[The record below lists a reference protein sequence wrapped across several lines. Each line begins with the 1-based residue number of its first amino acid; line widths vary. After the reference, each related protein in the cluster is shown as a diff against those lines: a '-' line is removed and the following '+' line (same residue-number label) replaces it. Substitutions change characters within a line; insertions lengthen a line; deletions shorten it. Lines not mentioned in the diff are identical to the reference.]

1 MDLSLRRLSLAGM
14 LRPLIRLLRWLA
26 TRLHGL
32 YRALGLFLVIALI
45 LALGGLWVFAEIAG
59 DVMSGQTARFDEAIL
74 QWMHAHGTSS
84 LDKWALQITAI
95 GNGASVIAL
104 GLVLCGFL
112 WVLRYRLAVLLL
124 VMGVFGADL
133 GNRVLKSTFDRP
145 RPELF
150 VIDTPHARPTSGSFP
165 SGHATAAMALFLI
178 VAYLLSKLGGRG
190 VFRVAS
196 IGLAVALILAIGV
209 SRVYLGVHYPSDV
222 IAGFLFGFVW
232 VNLCIF
238 GLEAVRVIRGRSQ
251 ARGAVLKGADTTG

>member
-14 LRPLIRLLRWLA
+14 LRPLIRLLQWLVK
-26 TRLHGL
+26 RLHGI
-32 YRALGLFLVIALI
+32 YRALGLLLVVELV
-45 LALGGLWVFAEIAG
+45 LALGGLWVFAELAG
-59 DVMSGQTARFDEAIL
+59 RVLEGHTQRFDETIL
-74 QWMHAHGTSS
+74 RWMDQHGTPA
-84 LDKWALQITAI
+84 LDKWSLQITAI

-104 GLVLCGFL
+104 GLVLCAFL

-150 VIDTPHARPTSGSFP
+150 RIDTPHAQPTSASFP

-178 VAYLLSKLGGRG
+178 VAYLLSQLGGRG
-190 VFRVAS
+190 WFRVVS
-196 IGLAVALILAIGV
+196 IGFAAALILAIGV

-238 GLEAVRVIRGRSQ
+238 GVEGVRVMRGRSR
-251 ARGAVLKGADTTG
+251 ARGAALKGPDAVG